1 MHELPVTQSI
11 LEIALRHAAQ
21 AGAQRVT
28 DVHLVI
34 GELATVVGDSVQF
47 YWEIVAKDTPAAGAK
62 LHFRRIEARLSCMSC
77 GHQYRPAGGGLI
89 CPACGGAGAR
99 IEAGEEF
106 FVEAI
111 EVEPQTNKDGQND
124 RTP

>member
-28 DVHLVI
+28 DVHLVL
-34 GELATVVGDSVQF
+34 GELASVVGDSVQF

-77 GHQYRPAGGGLI
+77 GHLYRPGGDGLI
-89 CPACGGAGAR
+89 CPACGGAGAK
-99 IEAGEEF
+99 IETGEEF

-111 EVEPQTNKDGQND
+111 EVASGDEP
-124 RTP
+124 